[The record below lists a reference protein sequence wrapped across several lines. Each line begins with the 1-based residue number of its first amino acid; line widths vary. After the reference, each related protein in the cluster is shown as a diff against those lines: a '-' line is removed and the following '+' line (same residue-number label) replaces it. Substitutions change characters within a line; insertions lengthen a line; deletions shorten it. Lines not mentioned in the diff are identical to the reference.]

1 MAGDRRST
9 SERRGDDRPDQA
21 PRREQAARRNHDRR
35 VIYTNAPSGDLTL
48 LDGTRLLATL
58 WDISQGGA
66 CVLVQGDVTH
76 LNANDLCTLTLKEKG
91 GREDLALKTKV
102 AWSSFEDAGTYV
114 GLKLRTGGKIPPGTF
129 LDRLQR
135 NR

>member
-1 MAGDRRST
+1 V
-9 SERRGDDRPDQA
+9 
-21 PRREQAARRNHDRR
+21 RRNHDRR

-66 CVLVQGDVTH
+66 CVLVQGNVTS
-76 LNANDLCTLTLKEKG
+76 LNINDLCTLTLKEKG
-91 GREDLALKTKV
+91 GRDELALKTKV
-102 AWSSFEDAGTYV
+102 AWSSVEDAGTYV

-135 NR
+135 SR

>member
-1 MAGDRRST
+1 M
-9 SERRGDDRPDQA
+9 
-21 PRREQAARRNHDRR
+21 RRNHDRR

-48 LDGTRLLATL
+48 LDGTKRLATL

-66 CVLVQGDVTH
+66 CVLVQGS
-76 LNANDLCTLTLKEKG
+76 LINLKANDLCTLTLKDKG
-91 GREDLALKTKV
+91 GREELALKTKV
-102 AWSSFEDAGTYV
+102 AWSSVEDVGTYV